1 MILEKVMFMKIQE
14 TEERNNL
21 LLEKLLTIWEESVIA
36 THLFLAKNEIKK
48 IKSYVPAAIKN
59 VQHLVIAYN
68 KNNIPLAFIGT
79 EGQRIEMLFVSP
91 QNRGQGIGKK
101 LVQYAVS
108 NYSINELTVNEQNP
122 QAVGFYEHLGFKV
135 HKRTET
141 DEQGNPYPL
150 LYMRRE

>member
-68 KNNIPLAFIGT
+68 KNNVPLAFIGT
-79 EGQRIEMLFVSP
+79 EGQRIEMLFCFS
-91 QNRGQGIGKK
+91 
-101 LVQYAVS
+101 A
-108 NYSINELTVNEQNP
+108 E
-122 QAVGFYEHLGFKV
+122 
-135 HKRTET
+135 
-141 DEQGNPYPL
+141 
-150 LYMRRE
+150 